1 VGPYGHSNTTGTSLF
16 VIEALLATF
25 VRSAADSCTGT
36 LRLESVSPAA
46 TWFSGKLTSLKE
58 FLWHQSGCKPT

>member
-1 VGPYGHSNTTGTSLF
+1 M
-16 VIEALLATF
+16 IEALLATF